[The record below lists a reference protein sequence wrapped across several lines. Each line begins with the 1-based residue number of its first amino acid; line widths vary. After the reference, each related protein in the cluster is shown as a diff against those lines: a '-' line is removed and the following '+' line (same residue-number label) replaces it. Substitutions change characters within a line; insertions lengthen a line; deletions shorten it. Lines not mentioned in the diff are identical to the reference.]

1 MPDDYSLYDAV
12 LLDLDGTIYHEDH
25 VLPGAPELIA
35 RLQREGRNFACLSNS
50 TSSPARIGVRLAR
63 MGMDI
68 PPQRI
73 YTAAAATCDYAL
85 EHFAANGRQA
95 RIYNLATE
103 GVQDLLDSKVRWVN
117 SADESCDAI
126 IVGAPVNLYGG
137 EDRQLTAIHLLRQG
151 AALLGICADRLFPS
165 PRGIEIG
172 TGAFSHMLAYAANV
186 TPTFCGKPETIFF
199 QELCQRIGVEP
210 RRCILIGDNLE
221 SDVLGGK
228 RAGMRT
234 VLTLTGVTRRS
245 DLDRAREELR
255 PDDVINDLS
264 ALL

>member
-1 MPDDYSLYDAV
+1 MIDFSSYDAV
-12 LLDLDGTIYHEDH
+12 LLDLDGTIYHDDD
-25 VLPGAPELIA
+25 VLAGAPELIV
-35 RLQREGRNFACLSNS
+35 RLQRDGGKFACLSNS
-50 TSSPARIGVRLAR
+50 TNSPQRLSRRLATMR
-63 MGMDI
+63 IDL
-68 PPQRI
+68 PPERI

-103 GVQDLLDSKVRWVN
+103 GVQDLLDGKVHWVQTH
-117 SADESCDAI
+117 AEPCDAI

-186 TPTFCGKPETIFF
+186 TPTFCGKPEPIFF
-199 QELCQRIGVEP
+199 HELCERIGVEAS
-210 RRCILIGDNLE
+210 RCILIGDNLE
-221 SDVLGGK
+221 SDILGGK
-228 RAGMRT
+228 RLGMRT